1 MTDRFRHDF
10 HKLNRLPPYILS
22 EVTELTRAGRR
33 AGEDIID
40 LGMGNPTDPPDPLIV
55 PSSASAARTASSTA

>member
-1 MTDRFRHDF
+1 MTQESKEPVKEFRHDF

-22 EVTELTRAGRR
+22 VVTDMARVARR

-40 LGMGNPTDPPDPLIV
+40 LGDKPFDPDLLIGL
-55 PSSASAARTASSTA
+55 SHRD